1 MSLTTK
7 INRRQLVG
15 LAAASLLVVTGCS
28 TFRRS
33 SDLEKQRDKLKNLLD
48 EIAENHGEQVRLASI
63 ARRIEIRA
71 RELVSESQEFIGSF
85 DSLMSTR
92 DVTEAQLRWAINS
105 YSGRRKWLRN
115 DLLQLQDE
123 LHQSLEP
130 DEWAE
135 VVEILNHSSHSLAT
149 SSFTGV

>member
-1 MSLTTK
+1 MSLTTR

-33 SDLEKQRDKLKNLLD
+33 SDPEKQLDELRNLLD

-71 RELVSESQEFIGSF
+71 RELVSENQEFVGSF
-85 DSLMSTR
+85 DSLMKTR
-92 DVTEAQLRWAINS
+92 DVTETQLRWAIDS
-105 YSGRRKWLRN
+105 YSDRRMWLRN

-123 LHQSLEP
+123 LHQALEP

-135 VVEILNHSSHSLAT
+135 VVEILNHASHSLTT